1 MTDLVFPIL
10 GEERGWGGGELGFA
24 KPTVILTNSSQNL
37 YENKKQIDQGVG
49 QSMKCL
55 FSHSFVLS
63 VNAP

>member
-10 GEERGWGGGELGFA
+10 GGGGGLGFA

-49 QSMKCL
+49 QSMECL